1 MRFTGDKRGADPMS
15 YDNSGHHYSDC
26 TGPGGCDCDERRYGY
41 RGGGS
46 GGGGNTGCLWLIAV
60 VILSIIGVWNE
71 LIALILLFIVAAV
84 LLLSR

>member
-1 MRFTGDKRGADPMS
+1 MS

-41 RGGGS
+41 RGGG
-46 GGGGNTGCLWLIAV
+46 
-60 VILSIIGVWNE
+60 VWNE

>member
-1 MRFTGDKRGADPMS
+1 MRFTDDKRGADPMS

-41 RGGGS
+41 RGGG

>member
-41 RGGGS
+41 HGGG

>member
-1 MRFTGDKRGADPMS
+1 MRFTDDKRGADPMS
-15 YDNSGHHYSDC
+15 YDNSGNHYSDC

-41 RGGGS
+41 RGGG

-71 LIALILLFIVAAV
+71 LIALILLFIVAGV
-84 LLLSR
+84 ILLSR

>member
-26 TGPGGCDCDERRYGY
+26 TGPCGCDCDERRYGY

>member
-1 MRFTGDKRGADPMS
+1 MNKGADPMS

-26 TGPGGCDCDERRYGY
+26 TGPSGCDCDERRYGY

>member
-1 MRFTGDKRGADPMS
+1 MRFTDDKRGADPMS

-46 GGGGNTGCLWLIAV
+46 GGGNTGCLWLIAV

>member
-1 MRFTGDKRGADPMS
+1 MS

-46 GGGGNTGCLWLIAV
+46 GGGCLT
-60 VILSIIGVWNE
+60 
-71 LIALILLFIVAAV
+71 ALIGFIIAMGVLYAIAEAGVAILFVIIFLVV
-84 LLLSR
+84 LGFIIMKN

>member
-60 VILSIIGVWNE
+60 VVLSIIGAWNE

>member
-1 MRFTGDKRGADPMS
+1 MS

-46 GGGGNTGCLWLIAV
+46 GGCLTALIGF
-60 VILSIIGVWNE
+60 IIGMGV
-71 LIALILLFIVAAV
+71 LYALAEAGGALLFVIFFLAV
-84 LLLSR
+84 LGFIIMKN

>member
-1 MRFTGDKRGADPMS
+1 MIHGTMNKGADPMS

-41 RGGGS
+41 RGGG

-71 LIALILLFIVAAV
+71 LIALILLFIVAGV
-84 LLLSR
+84 ILLSR

>member
-1 MRFTGDKRGADPMS
+1 MS

-46 GGGGNTGCLWLIAV
+46 GGGGNGNGCLLLAAIV
-60 VILSIIGVWNE
+60 VISVVGAINEFIGII
-71 LIALILLFIVAAV
+71 LALILLVVA
-84 LLLSR
+84 LTCR